1 MADFISVFG
10 PIPDLNAKMEEIKRR
25 LRAIETFSSDSQQA
39 SQVRDQFPEYAAA
52 IAQKIGTK
60 ITSTQLRRFYTY
72 VKSIEMANRHYN
84 PTSREIKDKFKL
96 RFILPKI
103 AGTGE
108 KERKS
113 LHGLYEILSV
123 CLLDGSKIR
132 TVADLRV
139 FVEFFEAIL
148 DYHASLDK
156 SENQN

>member
-52 IAQKIGTK
+52 IAKKIGTK